1 MFEWNLKAIR
11 KNKLSEKDGNS
22 ILGYCILKRR
32 FFIIT
37 RERKFLNEV
46 YVDNVKYN
54 TRKTRCWQFERLV
67 IPQGI
72 LFHFGII

>member
-1 MFEWNLKAIR
+1 MYSCSGPLDVWMKLKAIR

-46 YVDNVKYN
+46 YVDNVK
-54 TRKTRCWQFERLV
+54 L
-67 IPQGI
+67 
-72 LFHFGII
+72 

>member
-46 YVDNVKYN
+46 YVDNVK
-54 TRKTRCWQFERLV
+54 L
-67 IPQGI
+67 
-72 LFHFGII
+72 